1 MTTGERI
8 KALRLSLGMTQTELG
23 NKIGVQ
29 TAAIHKYENG
39 IVVNL
44 KRDVIAKLADA
55 LETTPSYLL
64 GYDDEEDTGPTQYFL
79 DDEAAAV
86 AQELHDN
93 PDLRILFDAARSIP
107 ADDMRKVAAMIEA
120 YKKAAYGGDD

>member
-8 KALRLSLGMTQTELG
+8 KQLRQQLGMTQTELG

-29 TAAIHKYENG
+29 TAAIYKYENG
-39 IVVNL
+39 LVVNL

-64 GYDDEEDTGPTQYFL
+64 GYDDED
-79 DDEAAAV
+79 
-86 AQELHDN
+86 
-93 PDLRILFDAARSIP
+93 
-107 ADDMRKVAAMIEA
+107 
-120 YKKAAYGGDD
+120 